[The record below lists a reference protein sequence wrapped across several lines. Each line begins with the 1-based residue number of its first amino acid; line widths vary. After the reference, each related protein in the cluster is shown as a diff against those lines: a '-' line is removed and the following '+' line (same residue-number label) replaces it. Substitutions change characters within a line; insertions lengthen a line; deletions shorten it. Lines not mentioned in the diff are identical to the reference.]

1 MAETVRIEI
10 PIETVDR
17 TSAGVSKAT
26 QSINSV
32 VNAGKRAGEY
42 VSKFLKSTQ
51 KTQKSLASWA
61 SKKYQILL
69 EAKDRISPALTTISR
84 SIKGIAGKTWNT
96 TIKAIDLITSPV
108 RKILGLLRNPLLAA
122 GAVLGVTFGFTDTI
136 NTYKNFE
143 AAMSQVK
150 SISGATEEQFAKL
163 TAKAK
168 EMGATTKFTA
178 KESAD
183 AFNYMAMAGWDSEKM
198 LDGIEGILNL
208 AAASGEDL
216 GKTSDIVTDA
226 LTAFRLKAS
235 DATHFSD
242 VLAQT
247 AASANTNVGL
257 MGETFKYVGAMA
269 GTLGYSIED
278 VGLMVGLM
286 AGNSIKGSMAGTQL
300 NSIFTR
306 LSTNTHGARDAIK
319 ELGINFFDSTGKAR
333 DLSDIIDELR
343 AATAGYTDE
352 QKVNLANTI
361 AGQRAQAGLLAIL
374 NTSQE
379 DYDKLSRSI
388 NNADGA
394 ARRMAAIRLDNLS
407 GDITLF
413 QSALDGMKIS
423 LGERISNSWLRDIVQ
438 WMTRHI
444 PDVEKAFHE
453 AMDAIERNVDRM
465 KKKFKEIAGTDEW
478 KNAGFFGKAKIL
490 WDDFIV
496 EPFKEWWKA
505 KGKNKIN
512 MVAQDIGSAIGSG
525 LKFGIAT
532 LFGIDLSETID
543 EGNTLGRSFAKG
555 FSEGCDFDLISKK
568 IFAGFGGLIKN
579 AGKLLPGGQSADLS
593 SLFSAIMLMKI
604 GGPLFGLGRGF
615 FQLGSAL
622 FGTGGAG
629 TVMAG
634 GVGSG
639 TLGTMGGT
647 SLVGSLMGST
657 GNAMVSGSG
666 LLGSLASVG
675 YSLVPNSSAGLYFGS
690 TAGTMSGGMAALVGG
705 LAAAG
710 GLAAGASLISAGA
723 DTYKAISSSKKE
735 EQDALMASAG
745 LKFGG
750 VAAGAAA
757 GAALGSIVPVIGT
770 AVGALIGAGVGGIG
784 GWLVGNKIKE
794 DYKDSVEEMEAMA
807 DKVKAVYNSTGISID
822 KTSKFASKELKD
834 AFNDTTLSAEE
845 FASMFQESCANIMK
859 ESFGDIKLGLTDV
872 KKLAE
877 DITFKDMKR
886 GLDEFN
892 RATLATNTSLTAL
905 NASVTEV
912 KRKNWDVSLGMKLSE
927 EEQEN
932 YKQTIDSFVKS
943 TQQYISDNHYEATL
957 ALKLLIGEDT
967 DTTVFDSM
975 YDNFDEQIRSIK
987 SQMNDTI
994 SNSLID
1000 GIINPEEAKAIEN
1013 LQNQITDISSM
1024 FSEAKNKA
1032 ELDMIGIKF
1041 KNSGAELTAETFK
1054 DLQEQIKASIESGTG
1069 IYNDALEITLS
1080 NLHLNLA
1087 NGSITQEQYDDLIK
1101 QAKTGYESY
1110 VSELTMNGV
1119 SFNLQ
1124 TIADVYG
1131 NSLDGILP
1139 QIEGTTSEK
1148 LQTALNNAMIKR
1160 PNVSSWDDAFVK
1172 DMFNLEGVSPEL
1184 QTNMISMLTSTA
1196 ESVPSAVKDKML
1208 QAYKDSVP
1216 SFYDIYE
1223 NLDFRTMDKQ
1233 MYEKIVGSNYEAWDF
1248 IPSQYGSLLDGIPED
1263 KLDAAA
1269 RNYSQKIH
1277 DALVRNLDSTSLSE
1291 FMKTYMSNGMSNT
1304 MAELGPVSNQKYSAL
1319 KTEYDTA
1326 GSELAGMLN
1335 GSASKS
1341 IRGYSSTYRSDF
1353 EAALNTLTSSPFNVS
1368 PVVNIKPTYNVQS
1381 VQFPNTSLVP
1391 TSSVNVTGT
1400 ATKQKTVRT
1409 GHATGGLVSGKQLSW
1424 VGEEGPEA
1432 IIPLIPSRRSR
1443 AMSLYEDVGKIL
1455 GVGYNALGGIY
1466 SGTNYTGYNLEADTN
1481 TPISYGEEAV
1491 STGIEAG
1498 NKTSGNISVNIQV
1511 SPEFVINGGEKS
1523 ETDIM
1528 AIIRK
1533 NMKSMADE
1541 LGGEIA
1547 ERLEAVF
1554 SNMPKVGEV

>member
-96 TIKAIDLITSPV
+96 TIKAIDLISSPV

-183 AFNYMAMAGWDSEKM
+183 AFNYMAMAGWKPEQM
-198 LDGIEGILNL
+198 LDGIEGILSL

-235 DATHFSD
+235 DAMHFSD

-269 GTLGYSIED
+269 GTLGYSVED

-286 AGNSIKGSMAGTQL
+286 ANNSIKGSMAGTQL

-319 ELGINFFDSTGKAR
+319 ELGINFFDSAGKAR

-379 DYDKLSRSI
+379 DYDKLARSI

-394 ARRMAAIRLDNLS
+394 ARRMAAIQLDNLS

-413 QSALDGMKIS
+413 QSALDGLKIS

-465 KKKFKEIAGTDEW
+465 KRKFKEIAGTDEW

-512 MVAQDIGSAIGSG
+512 MIAQDVGSAIGSG

-555 FSEGCDFDLISKK
+555 FSEGFDFDLISKK

-579 AGKLLPGGQSADLS
+579 AGRLLPGGQSADLS

-622 FGTGGAG
+622 FGKGGTG

-634 GVGSG
+634 GVGTG

-705 LAAAG
+705 GAVAG

-784 GWLVGNKIKE
+784 GWLVGNKIKD

-943 TQQYISDNHYEATL
+943 TQQYISDNHYEAEL

-975 YDNFDEQIRSIK
+975 YNNFDEQIRSIK

-994 SNSLID
+994 STSLID

-1069 IYNDALEITLS
+1069 VYNDALEITLS

-1087 NGSITQEQYDDLIK
+1087 NGSITQEQYDDLMK
-1101 QAKTGYESY
+1101 QAKAGYESY

-1131 NSLDGILP
+1131 NSLDSILP

-1148 LQTALNNAMIKR
+1148 LQTAFNNAMIKR
-1160 PNVSSWDDAFVK
+1160 PNVSAWDDAFVK

-1184 QTNMISMLTSTA
+1184 QTNMISMLTATA

-1263 KLDAAA
+1263 KIDAAA

-1391 TSSVNVTGT
+1391 TSSVNITGST
-1400 ATKQKTVRT
+1400 TKQKTVRT

-1466 SGTNYTGYNLEADTN
+1466 SGTNHTGYNLGADTN
-1481 TPISYGEEAV
+1481 TPVSYGEEPV
-1491 STGIEAG
+1491 NTGIETG

-1511 SPEFVINGGEKS
+1511 SPEFIINGGEKS

-1528 AIIRK
+1528 AIIKK